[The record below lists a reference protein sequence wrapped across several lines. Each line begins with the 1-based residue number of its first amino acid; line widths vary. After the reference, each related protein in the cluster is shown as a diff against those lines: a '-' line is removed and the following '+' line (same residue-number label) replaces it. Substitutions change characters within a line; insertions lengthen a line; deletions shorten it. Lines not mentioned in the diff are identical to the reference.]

1 MRKFSI
7 TLVVLLPLITG
18 CEPEVGSERWCEKME
33 VKERGDWTMNET
45 ADYARHC
52 ILRTRKEE

>member
-1 MRKFSI
+1 MRKVVAAL
-7 TLVVLLPLITG
+7 LVLAPLLSG

-33 VKERGDWTMNET
+33 AKGRGDWTMNET

-52 ILRTRKEE
+52 ILRAREE